1 MGLSFYIGEVQAQ
14 ANQASQMNNQ
24 ASQAI
29 ASLQTSIQSFLSAP
43 LSSKAYDS
51 AKSYFMVAYTPLCQ
65 SAIMTGEA
73 LESANKR
80 LLSDY
85 QSMVCGIDTIEDEIL
100 EQIAR
105 FEEVKRDVEQQMS
118 TAKTMRPDLERRYI
132 NACETIEKRQEKL
145 RKFHEYNTHSATIFS
160 DFEASEAEFST
171 GLNEVAN
178 CKAWNPATGTF
189 DMTRLNM
196 SWAKPI
202 NERWQARAKELE
214 NRAKAKRDNWEK
226 QVKADG
232 LKLQGELDK
241 RKYML
246 VDINGTKRW
255 MWVIDPTR
263 ITQEDFQVN
272 EAYDLWIK
280 NQIELYGRDAVLG
293 KEEPDYL
300 TKLAI
305 ELRDGKNYDTGKPLT
320 ALEKAQRW
328 ASIASMIAAMGIAG
342 YYANHPLTAGQVT
355 PERTPITGNKDG
367 KNYTLDRN
375 NSKGNS
381 SYKKVSGANPPKKD
395 FGAEIPV
402 SGQDW
407 NNYFKDKYG
416 AGNIQWKNPVN
427 SIDEIMDTPSSLINV
442 NPTDVAD
449 FVNREGWTVT
459 SLKKGGSAGIP
470 YEEGGGF
477 SMNPPKGTSGDSRYI
492 QYHPGNGHH
501 GEVPYYKVSQPNKP
515 TVRIYMDGRYEID

>member
-1 MGLSFYIGEVQAQ
+1 MGLKFFIGEIQAQ
-14 ANQASQMNNQ
+14 ANQASRMSHQ
-24 ASQAI
+24 AGQAI
-29 ASLQTSIQSFLSAP
+29 ASLQTSIRSFLSAP

-51 AKSYFMVAYTPLCQ
+51 AKNYFMAVYTPLCQ

-85 QSMVCGIDTIEDEIL
+85 QGMVSGIDTIEDEIL
-100 EQIAR
+100 EQIAC
-105 FEEVKRDVEQQMS
+105 FEAVKRDIEHQMN

-132 NACETIEKRQEKL
+132 NACEVIEKRQEKL
-145 RKFHEYNTHSATIFS
+145 RKFHEYNAHSATIFS
-160 DFEASEAEFST
+160 DYEGCEAEFNR

-178 CKAWNPATGTF
+178 CKAWNPTTGTF

-232 LKLQGELDK
+232 LKLQSELDK

-255 MWVIDPTR
+255 MWVIDPNH
-263 ITQEDFQVN
+263 ITQEDFRVN
-272 EAYDLWIK
+272 KAYELWLK
-280 NQIELYGRDAVLG
+280 NQIELHGRDAVLG

-320 ALEKAQRW
+320 NLEKAQRW
-328 ASIASMIAAMGIAG
+328 ATVASMIAVGGIAG
-342 YYANHPLTAGQVT
+342 YYANHPLTADQVT
-355 PERTPITGNKDG
+355 LKREPITGEKNG
-367 KNYTLDRN
+367 KKYTLDRS
-375 NSKGNS
+375 NSKGNDW
-381 SYKKVSGANPPKKD
+381 YKKTGGFNKLLEPDLLDELSKSGVKYNPDDVVMIGKD
-395 FGAEIPV
+395 SSSKLLWLEKGN
-402 SGQDW
+402 D
-407 NNYFKDKYG
+407 N
-416 AGNIQWKNPVN
+416 AGLKH
-427 SIDEIMDTPSSLINV
+427 IMNGHA
-442 NPTDVAD
+442 AD
-449 FVNREGWTVT
+449 FNVKGIQDIPNFLHDT
-459 SLKKGGSAGIP
+459 LNINPIKKGTG
-470 YEEGGGF
+470 
-477 SMNPPKGTSGDSRYI
+477 PKGPYSIYI
-492 QYHPGNGHH
+492 IDGQKYTLAYGNNGF
-501 GEVPYYKVSQPNKP
+501 VVSFYPSK
-515 TVRIYMDGRYEID
+515 

>member
-1 MGLSFYIGEVQAQ
+1 
-14 ANQASQMNNQ
+14 
-24 ASQAI
+24 
-29 ASLQTSIQSFLSAP
+29 
-43 LSSKAYDS
+43 
-51 AKSYFMVAYTPLCQ
+51 
-65 SAIMTGEA
+65 MTGEI
-73 LESANKR
+73 LESTNKR

-118 TAKTMRPDLERRYI
+118 TAKKMRLDLERRYI

-145 RKFHEYNTHSATIFS
+145 RKFHEYNAHSATIFS
-160 DFEASEAEFST
+160 DYESCEAEFNA
-171 GLNEVAN
+171 GLNQVAN

-263 ITQEDFQVN
+263 ITQEDFRVN

-305 ELRDGKNYDTGKPLT
+305 ELRDGKNY
-320 ALEKAQRW
+320 
-328 ASIASMIAAMGIAG
+328 
-342 YYANHPLTAGQVT
+342 
-355 PERTPITGNKDG
+355 
-367 KNYTLDRN
+367 TLDRN

-381 SYKKVSGANPPKKD
+381 SYKKADGSDISNNYSQIREYWKKD
-395 FGAEIPV
+395 IDFKGTKVYQRDGIIDVNKVDVKGRSNLQRMEQGLAPLGPDGNPINLHHMTQRDISSIAEVEQSFHQSNSKTIHINPNSV
-402 SGQDW
+402 PSGIDRKSFNKW
-407 NNYFKDKYG
+407 RSDY
-416 AGNIQWKNPVN
+416 WKNR
-427 SIDEIMDTPSSLINV
+427 
-442 NPTDVAD
+442 AKD
-449 FVNREGWTVT
+449 F
-459 SLKKGGSAGIP
+459 K
-470 YEEGGGF
+470 
-477 SMNPPKGTSGDSRYI
+477 
-492 QYHPGNGHH
+492 
-501 GEVPYYKVSQPNKP
+501 
-515 TVRIYMDGRYEID
+515 

>member
-1 MGLSFYIGEVQAQ
+1 MGLNFYIGEVQAQ

-145 RKFHEYNTHSATIFS
+145 RKFHEYNAHSATIFS
-160 DFEASEAEFST
+160 DYESCEAEFSA
-171 GLNEVAN
+171 GLNQVAN

-202 NERWQARAKELE
+202 NERWKARAKELE
-214 NRAKAKRDNWEK
+214 NRVKAKRDNWGK

-232 LKLQGELDK
+232 LKLQSELDK

-280 NQIELYGRDAVLG
+280 NQIELYGRDAVFG

-305 ELRDGKNYDTGKPLT
+305 ELRDGKNYDTGKSLT
-320 ALEKAQRW
+320 DLEKAQRW
-328 ASIASMIAAMGIAG
+328 ATVASMIAAMGIAG
-342 YYANHPLTAGQVT
+342 YYAKHPLTAGQVT
-355 PERTPITGNKDG
+355 PKG
-367 KNYTLDRN
+367 K
-375 NSKGNS
+375 KA
-381 SYKKVSGANPPKKD
+381 SGANVPKLSTLT
-395 FGAEIPV
+395 ETE
-402 SGQDW
+402 Q
-407 NNYFKDKYG
+407 
-416 AGNIQWKNPVN
+416 
-427 SIDEIMDTPSSLINV
+427 
-442 NPTDVAD
+442 
-449 FVNREGWTVT
+449 
-459 SLKKGGSAGIP
+459 LKLANQYKQTAPIGIP
-470 YEEGGGF
+470 DSAKINAKTMNAGYEQITYKWNDGQFKYEVRWHTRTPGAPVEQG
-477 SMNPPKGTSGDSRYI
+477 NTWVVQRTV
-492 QYHPGNGHH
+492 PGNG
-501 GEVPYYKVSQPNKP
+501 GNKP
-515 TVRIYMDGRYEID
+515 QTFFKIGDNEWVEGYKWYDAINARKAGNATPEQIKILDKGHWKE